1 MRTDWRRLVAL
12 CAVVSLLVVA
22 AAVLAGCGTPKPPS
36 DTPGIVGKIEGVEK
50 LEGGEW
56 SILVVG
62 GTQAPGAVS
71 DKASCRITSD
81 TTIVDTAGTEM
92 DPTELSVGDSVA
104 VWFTGAVAESYPVQG
119 TAAYIEV
126 R

>member
-1 MRTDWRRLVAL
+1 MRTDWRRLATL

-36 DTPGIVGKIEGVEK
+36 EAPGIVGKMESAEK
-50 LEGGEW
+50 LDGGEW

-62 GTQAPGAVS
+62 GKQASGAVS
-71 DKASCRITSD
+71 DKASCRITGD

-92 DPTELSVGDSVA
+92 DPTELSVGDTVA